1 MTDPSMHLFVMLN
14 SSLRSV
20 GSLKHLFRNDVSV
33 IVSFSELK
41 CILNVCLCL
50 IYQDNKC
57 HVLSCFRAI
66 KVFSNILH
74 FLTGWKSYF
83 QDTGK
88 SNTKEKIFFLC

>member
-20 GSLKHLFRNDVSV
+20 GSLVFLKHLFRNDVSF

-50 IYQDNKC
+50 IYQDNKG

-66 KVFSNILH
+66 KVFSYILH
-74 FLTGWKSYF
+74 FLTG
-83 QDTGK
+83 
-88 SNTKEKIFFLC
+88 